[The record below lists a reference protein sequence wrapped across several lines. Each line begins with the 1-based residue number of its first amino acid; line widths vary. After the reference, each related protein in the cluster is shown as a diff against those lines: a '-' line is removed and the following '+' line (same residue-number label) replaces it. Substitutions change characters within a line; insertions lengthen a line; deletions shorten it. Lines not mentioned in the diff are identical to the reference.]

1 MFTQGFVEEG
11 AKFIALFW
19 PAIVNQQSSL
29 VHPKEWM
36 VNGQAII
43 FNWVSVL

>member
-19 PAIVNQQSSL
+19 PAIVN
-29 VHPKEWM
+29 PKEWI
-36 VNGQAII
+36 VNEQAIF
-43 FNWVSVL
+43 FNWVSVP